1 MAGRRGAGWREEHG
15 HFQPTVTPETVGTP
29 GREHGGRRGA
39 ATTRPLWTWALKVGL
54 RKKFYKGDSEV
65 ADTE

>member
-1 MAGRRGAGWREEHG
+1 MAGRRGAGWRGEHG
-15 HFQPTVTPETVGTP
+15 HFQPTMTPEAVGTP
-29 GREHGGRRGA
+29 GREHGGKRGVT
-39 ATTRPLWTWALKVGL
+39 TTRSSWTRALKFGL